1 MAQIYHASLYYPA
14 NTLATRPPL
23 NIPPS
28 PSTETGRFQMC
39 FSPWSESTVAKKIGK
54 KDTCTR
60 VRKNSTKACNKALIT
75 TETLGERE
83 TLALR
88 PKVIVSLSLS
98 G

>member
-39 FSPWSESTVAKKIGK
+39 FSP
-54 KDTCTR
+54 
-60 VRKNSTKACNKALIT
+60 
-75 TETLGERE
+75 
-83 TLALR
+83 
-88 PKVIVSLSLS
+88 
-98 G
+98 